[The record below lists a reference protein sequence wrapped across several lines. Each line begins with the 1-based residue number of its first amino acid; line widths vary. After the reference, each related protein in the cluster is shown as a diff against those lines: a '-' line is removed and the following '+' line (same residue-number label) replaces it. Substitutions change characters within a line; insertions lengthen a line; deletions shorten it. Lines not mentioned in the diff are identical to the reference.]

1 MGMGSWTRAEGALGL
16 LLVGICLVSLGGCV
30 RVTSRS
36 EAPPPAA
43 PIGWKPLTW
52 RVASAHLEDAFAAIP
67 NSSIEDFRREIPA
80 EERARV
86 TAAQG
91 RAEGEEDLAWVYG
104 EPAPASTDL
113 ILQRLALGEGDVLF
127 DLGCGRAFFL
137 LQALLTTPLPRAVGV
152 ELAATR
158 LEAGRQARAILARE
172 GVLPRGKGLEL
183 REEDLGTTDVRDAT
197 VVFMD
202 SVFYSEALLA
212 ATARHMARA
221 PRLRAVVMIDKG
233 LPPNPWFEVE
243 GTERWK
249 MSWSPRFGTNVL
261 FYRRTAAPAP
271 AS

>member
-1 MGMGSWTRAEGALGL
+1 MGKGSWMWAKGGPGL
-16 LLVGICLVSLGGCV
+16 LRVGICLAFLGGCGFHP
-30 RVTSRS
+30 
-36 EAPPPAA
+36 APRPVAA
-43 PIGWKPLTW
+43 PCPWKPLSW
-52 RVASAHLEDAFAAIP
+52 RVATAHLEDAFASIP
-67 NSSIEDFRREIPA
+67 DSSIDDFRREIPE

-91 RAEGEEDLAWVYG
+91 RAAGEEDLAWVYG

-113 ILQRLALGEGDVLF
+113 ILQRLALGRGDVLF

-158 LEAGRQARAILARE
+158 LEAGRRAHAILAKE
-172 GVLPRGKGLEL
+172 GVLPPDKTLDL
-183 REEDLGTTDVRDAT
+183 REEDLGTTDLRDAT

-202 SVFYSEALLA
+202 SVFFSDTLLA
-212 ATARHMARA
+212 TTARHMARA
-221 PRLRAVVMIDKG
+221 PRLREVVMIDKG

-271 AS
+271 